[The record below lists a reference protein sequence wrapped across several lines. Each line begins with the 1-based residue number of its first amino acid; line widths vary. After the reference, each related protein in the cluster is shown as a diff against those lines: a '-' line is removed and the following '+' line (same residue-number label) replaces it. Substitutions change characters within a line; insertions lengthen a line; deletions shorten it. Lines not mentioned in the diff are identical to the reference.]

1 MPIKCFS
8 DAHSKSTA
16 KRVLWLAS
24 IFFLTVA
31 FASSNQASGDKA
43 PAPLAKASAAVSHT
57 SDREDNMRLQASAR
71 AVPGQLAVL
80 RQASPGGKPPDSDEA
95 AEVEKLDRELSA
107 GDVDATA
114 RLIAD
119 QAIFVDDVHASG
131 KIRTKADLLAFMK
144 STDFK
149 SESETFEDLHSKQ
162 FGDTVVL
169 WGRVTAQGTYNNKP
183 FRDNSYFT
191 DVWQK
196 HDGKW
201 QQVFTHATPVGKP

>member
-1 MPIKCFS
+1 
-8 DAHSKSTA
+8 
-16 KRVLWLAS
+16 
-24 IFFLTVA
+24 
-31 FASSNQASGDKA
+31 
-43 PAPLAKASAAVSHT
+43 
-57 SDREDNMRLQASAR
+57 
-71 AVPGQLAVL
+71 
-80 RQASPGGKPPDSDEA
+80 
-95 AEVEKLDRELSA
+95 
-107 GDVDATA
+107 
-114 RLIAD
+114 
-119 QAIFVDDVHASG
+119 VHASG